1 MHSRCYFS
9 ITIHGN
15 DAVTVVYSSQHLVS
29 FGGPKVQYSCAM
41 NTQCMQYSFHNC
53 MSVPELWLYSW
64 HSGCVCAIEGVEI
77 YYVLLARLRQIT

>member
-1 MHSRCYFS
+1 M
-9 ITIHGN
+9 HGN

-29 FGGPKVQYSCAM
+29 FGGPKVQHSCAM

-53 MSVPELWLYSW
+53 MLVPELWLYSW

-77 YYVLLARLRQIT
+77 WLYSCIIG